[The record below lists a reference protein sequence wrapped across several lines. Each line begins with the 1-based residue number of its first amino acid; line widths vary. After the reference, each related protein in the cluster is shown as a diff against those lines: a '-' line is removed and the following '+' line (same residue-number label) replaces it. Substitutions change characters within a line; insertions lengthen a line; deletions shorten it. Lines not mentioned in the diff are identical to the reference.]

1 MDNFFLRQKW
11 ENIQKIHSEKN
22 KGVDVLIF
30 ARDKVEFIFFVTSD
44 STLGIKIAI
53 QGKTPI
59 NENILPKAKN
69 WKILNNNITENNKSS
84 SVEMLLANKEFE
96 EPFKETVSSLIL
108 KIYNTK
114 LTGKECLINFLK
126 NLERI
131 KSFFDDDTYPKR
143 LSDEEQT
150 GLFGELVVLKEF
162 FFLKKG
168 VEDALNCWTGPSK
181 KHDFTLANT
190 LIEVKTTISPEKYI
204 VNASSKNQLDPNQ
217 PKALYL
223 VFQRLK
229 KKPSGKTL
237 PEYIEEIKEKISE
250 ISDDLLKDFTIKLMQ
265 SKYFETQS
273 KYYSHKY
280 TKQEQLFFHV
290 KDNFPTIETSS
301 TDAILNIKYSYQ
313 VDLNKCL
320 NYKVN
325 SEQFNK
331 IFV

>member
-1 MDNFFLRQKW
+1 MDNFFLKQKW

-30 ARDKVEFIFFVTSD
+30 AKDKVEFSFFVTVE
-44 STLGIKIAI
+44 STLGVKIAI
-53 QGKTPI
+53 QDKTPI
-59 NENILPKAKN
+59 DENILPKAKN
-69 WKILNNNITENNKSS
+69 WKILNNNITNNSKSS

-126 NLERI
+126 NLEKI
-131 KSFFDDDTYPKR
+131 KSFFDDEAYPKR

-162 FFLKKG
+162 FFQKKG
-168 VEDALNCWTGPSK
+168 VEDALDCWTGPSK
-181 KHDFTLANT
+181 KHDFTLTNT
-190 LIEVKTTISPEKYI
+190 LIEVKTTISPNKYI
-204 VNASSKNQLDPNQ
+204 INASSKNQLDPNQ
-217 PKALYL
+217 PKTLYL

-250 ISDDLLKDFTIKLMQ
+250 ISADLLKDFSIKLMQ

-273 KYYSHKY
+273 KYYFNKY

-290 KDNFPTIETSS
+290 KDDFPNIETSS
-301 TDAILNIKYSYQ
+301 SDAILNIKYSYQ

-320 NYKVN
+320 DYKIN
-325 SEQFNK
+325 SEQFQK
-331 IFV
+331 TFV

>member
-1 MDNFFLRQKW
+1 MDNFFLKQKW
-11 ENIQKIHSEKN
+11 ENIQKIHTEKS

-30 ARDKVEFIFFVTSD
+30 ARDKVEFSFFVTPD
-44 STLGIKIAI
+44 STLGVKIAI
-53 QGKTPI
+53 QDKTFI

-69 WKILNNNITENNKSS
+69 WTILNNNTTENKKSS
-84 SVEMLLANKEFE
+84 SVEMLLSNKEFE
-96 EPFKETVSSLIL
+96 ESFKETVSSLIL

-114 LTGKECLINFLK
+114 LTGEECLVNFLK
-126 NLERI
+126 NLEKI
-131 KSFFDDDTYPKR
+131 KSFFDDEIYPKR

-162 FFLKKG
+162 FFKKKG
-168 VEDALNCWTGPSK
+168 VEDGLDCWTGPSK
-181 KHDFTLANT
+181 KHDFTLTNT
-190 LIEVKTTISPEKYI
+190 LVEVKTTVSPEKYI
-204 VNASSKNQLDPNQ
+204 INASSRNQLNPNQ

-265 SKYFETQS
+265 SKYFESQS
-273 KYYSHKY
+273 KYYSNKY
-280 TKQEQLFFHV
+280 TNQEQLFFHV

-301 TDAILNIKYSYQ
+301 SDAILNIKYSYQ
-313 VDLNKCL
+313 LDLNKCL

-325 SEQFNK
+325 SDQFNK
-331 IFV
+331 IFA